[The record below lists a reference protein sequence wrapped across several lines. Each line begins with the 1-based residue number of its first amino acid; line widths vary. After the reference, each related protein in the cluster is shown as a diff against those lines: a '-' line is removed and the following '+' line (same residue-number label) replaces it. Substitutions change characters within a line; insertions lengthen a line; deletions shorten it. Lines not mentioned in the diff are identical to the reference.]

1 MRDKVED
8 MLYNVNEE
16 SQALFADG
24 FDDAIVGV
32 HLDWE
37 RVIYDKAKMIEILV
51 NEGMTDLDAIEYL
64 EFNVWD
70 AYVGTHT
77 PIYIDAVSYEA

>member
-64 EFNVWD
+64 EFNVWG

-77 PIYIDAVSYEA
+77 PIYIDAVSHEA